1 MEVVDGLA
9 IRVASLWLVM
19 VIAFAA
25 MLFGEEVV
33 AAVWHQMRPIHLFFV
48 IWLGVA
54 VYFGMVT
61 VLLGLWG

>member
-1 MEVVDGLA
+1 
-9 IRVASLWLVM
+9 
-19 VIAFAA
+19 

-48 IWLGVA
+48 VWLGVA